1 MERVALKSGYE
12 LHNGASCYVI
22 DSVLGKGGFGITY
35 KAYSTLA
42 EDDRKRY
49 FAVKEFF
56 VEDWC
61 ERNEH
66 TGHVASTNPTKDK
79 FENGKRDFF
88 SEAKRLSQVSHSNI
102 VKVYDVFEE
111 NNTVYYVMEYLEGE
125 SLDAY
130 LKANGALAET
140 QALALMK
147 PIFDAVEALH
157 ANNMTHLDIKPAN
170 IMLKKTEGGD
180 SVAVLIDFGLAKHY
194 DTDGNPTTTLRQS
207 GYSDGYSPIEQYSG
221 IATFSPQSDV
231 YALAATLF
239 HCLTGHRPSKSTE
252 LTEQELEEQ
261 LSASV
266 SGNVKDVI
274 VKAMRMSKKSRTQS
288 VAMVIDELYKTDCT
302 QPVSIVSE
310 EPSISEESQPT
321 YYLDEEYED
330 EAPGSRGKILK
341 IIFIVIVL
349 GLIGW
354 FCYDYMQ
361 DGASSNAEAMRQDSI
376 AKAESLAKARQD
388 SIRQDSIR
396 QESLRRDSIR
406 QDSMWRYRVTPDL
419 ATFDLHGPVKSVSSK
434 KITTAIDGEEWQH
447 LKMSFSESG
456 NVQRVTDGD
465 VVYTISRDAQGR
477 IKTMT
482 CPFLDGPYTR
492 DVYSYKY
499 NDAGSLQKETLNAN
513 YDGEGTLD
521 ISREY
526 DSNGNIIKEVLGR
539 GYSIGGFYST
549 STYKITQKDEYGNWI
564 KRAKTIK
571 YKDEIAEEYLLELN
585 EDTSRPSIVTGT
597 KTVTET
603 RTITYYSKK

>member
-1 MERVALKSGYE
+1 M
-12 LHNGASCYVI
+12 
-22 DSVLGKGGFGITY
+22 
-35 KAYSTLA
+35 
-42 EDDRKRY
+42 
-49 FAVKEFF
+49 
-56 VEDWC
+56 
-61 ERNEH
+61 
-66 TGHVASTNPTKDK
+66 
-79 FENGKRDFF
+79 
-88 SEAKRLSQVSHSNI
+88 
-102 VKVYDVFEE
+102 
-111 NNTVYYVMEYLEGE
+111 
-125 SLDAY
+125 
-130 LKANGALAET
+130 
-140 QALALMK
+140 
-147 PIFDAVEALH
+147 
-157 ANNMTHLDIKPAN
+157 
-170 IMLKKTEGGD
+170 
-180 SVAVLIDFGLAKHY
+180 
-194 DTDGNPTTTLRQS
+194 
-207 GYSDGYSPIEQYSG
+207 
-221 IATFSPQSDV
+221 
-231 YALAATLF
+231 
-239 HCLTGHRPSKSTE
+239 
-252 LTEQELEEQ
+252 
-261 LSASV
+261 
-266 SGNVKDVI
+266 SGNVKDAI

-341 IIFIVIVL
+341 IIFIVIALV
-349 GLIGW
+349 LIGW

-361 DGASSNAEAMRQDSI
+361 EGASSNAEAMRQDSI

-434 KITTAIDGEEWQH
+434 KRESWDGV
-447 LKMSFSESG
+447 LSLNVSFSESG

-465 VVYTISRDAQGR
+465 VVYTISRDTQGR

-482 CPFLDGPYTR
+482 CPFLGGPYTR

-521 ISREY
+521 ISSDY
-526 DSNGNIIKEVLGR
+526 DSNGNIVKEVLDREWDG
-539 GYSIGGFYST
+539 GGFYST

-571 YKDEIAEEYLLELN
+571 YKDVIDEDFLELN
-585 EDTSRPSIVTGT
+585 KDTSRPSIVTGT

>member
-1 MERVALKSGYE
+1 MARAALKSGYE

-111 NNTVYYVMEYLEGE
+111 NNTIYYVMECLEGE
-125 SLDAY
+125 SLDTY
-130 LKANGALAET
+130 LKAHGSLAET

-147 PIFDAVEALH
+147 PIFDAVEVLH

-266 SGNVKDVI
+266 SGNVKDAI

-288 VAMVIDELYKTDCT
+288 VTMVIDELYKTDCT

-330 EAPGSRGKILK
+330 EAPGSRGKILR
-341 IIFIVIVL
+341 IIFIVIALV
-349 GLIGW
+349 LIGW

-388 SIRQDSIR
+388 SIRQESI
-396 QESLRRDSIR
+396 RRDSIR

-434 KITTAIDGEEWQH
+434 KRASLEDGV
-447 LKMSFSESG
+447 LSLNVSFSESG

-482 CPFLDGPYTR
+482 CPFLGGPYTR

-526 DSNGNIIKEVLGR
+526 DSNGNIVKEKLDREGD
-539 GYSIGGFYST
+539 GGGFYST

-571 YKDEIAEEYLLELN
+571 YKDEIAEEFLELN

>member
-1 MERVALKSGYE
+1 MERATLKSGYE

-35 KAYSTLA
+35 KAYSASA
-42 EDDRKRY
+42 EDDHKRY

-66 TGHVASTNPTKDK
+66 TGHIASTNPTRDK

-147 PIFDAVEALH
+147 PIFDAVEVLH

-170 IMLKKTEGGD
+170 IMLKKTEGGNT
-180 SVAVLIDFGLAKHY
+180 VAVLIDFGLAKHY
-194 DTDGNPTTTLRQS
+194 DTEGNPTTTLRQS

-221 IATFSPQSDV
+221 ISTFSPQSDV

-239 HCLTGHRPSKSTE
+239 HCLTGHRPTKSTE

-266 SGNVKDVI
+266 SGNVKDAI
-274 VKAMRMSKKSRTQS
+274 VKAMRMGKNARTQS
-288 VAMVIDELYKTDCT
+288 VAMFIDELYKTECT
-302 QPVSIVSE
+302 QPVSIVDE
-310 EPSISEESQPT
+310 EPYESEESQPI
-321 YYLDEEYED
+321 YDYDDEYED
-330 EAPGSRGKILK
+330 EEPSSKGKILK
-341 IIFIVIVL
+341 IIYIVVVL
-349 GLIGW
+349 GFIGW

-388 SIRQDSIR
+388 SIAKAYQDSIVKAREDSITKARQDSIA
-396 QESLRRDSIR
+396 RRT
-406 QDSMWRYRVTPDL
+406 RVTPDL
-419 ATFDLHGPVKSVSSK
+419 ALFELHGPVKSVTFKDRDLFHNNEGFTLQLSYAENGK
-434 KITTAIDGEEWQH
+434 LKAINGCT
-447 LKMSFSESG
+447 F
-456 NVQRVTDGD
+456 N
-465 VVYTISRDAQGR
+465 RDANGR
-477 IKTMT
+477 IKSIKTYMIGEEDDFYIT
-482 CPFLDGPYTR
+482 YDKNNRPIKIFNEGLEWDGTIT
-492 DVYSYKY
+492 YKY
-499 NDAGSLQKETLNAN
+499 NASGFIVSENSYYGGEGCYGRTLNQ
-513 YDGEGTLD
+513 Y
-521 ISREY
+521 
-526 DSNGNIIKEVLGR
+526 SNFNVDK
-539 GYSIGGFYST
+539 
-549 STYKITQKDEYGNWI
+549 YGNW
-564 KRAKTIK
+564 
-571 YKDEIAEEYLLELN
+571 
-585 EDTSRPSIVTGT
+585 TSRTSSTAYKEWYDGGEEPMSYSNGGTGT
-597 KTVTET
+597 EY
-603 RTITYYSKK
+603 RTITYYE